1 MKILFTQADFSGCGF
16 YRVLQPASYLL
27 KALKH
32 EVAVTSKIVPWQQLL
47 KFDLIVFQ
55 RQHLSSILEAIKG
68 LQSHKKK
75 VVYEIDDS
83 LWDMPFGDERR
94 NYWTSDKI
102 ASVEALMNACDAITT
117 STEPLADLLRQYN
130 KNVFV
135 IPNYVA
141 EITPI
146 PKGDTVIG
154 VGWAGSMSHRL
165 DFDRNILKAL
175 KDIKRKYKDR
185 VELVF
190 LGWIPDEM
198 KKHAIFF
205 EPVPP
210 IQYLNFL
217 NELRLHIGIIPCANN
232 KFNECKSNL
241 KFLEYSITKTAS
253 IASGIY
259 PYVHTIT
266 EDTGILIK
274 NGGSQEWFEA
284 IDRLIQNTDL
294 RDRLSNSAYESI
306 ISNYLISKQVITIE
320 MVYKKICGL

>member
-1 MKILFTQADFSGCGF
+1 
-16 YRVLQPASYLL
+16 
-27 KALKH
+27 
-32 EVAVTSKIVPWQQLL
+32 
-47 KFDLIVFQ
+47 
-55 RQHLSSILEAIKG
+55 
-68 LQSHKKK
+68 
-75 VVYEIDDS
+75 
-83 LWDMPFGDERR
+83 
-94 NYWTSDKI
+94 
-102 ASVEALMNACDAITT
+102 
-117 STEPLADLLRQYN
+117 
-130 KNVFV
+130 
-135 IPNYVA
+135 
-141 EITPI
+141 
-146 PKGDTVIG
+146 
-154 VGWAGSMSHRL
+154 
-165 DFDRNILKAL
+165 
-175 KDIKRKYKDR
+175 
-185 VELVF
+185 

-198 KKHAIFF
+198 EKHAIFF
-205 EPVPP
+205 EFVPP
-210 IQYLNFL
+210 MQYLNFL

-320 MVYKKICGL
+320 MIYKKICGL